1 MVIDHLS
8 FTVKQDQVSSL
19 DSRQAYSF
27 GKNMNSI
34 MLVNGLGLQAGIAH
48 NQHTLPQ
55 ELQPD

>member
-1 MVIDHLS
+1 MVMDHLS

-34 MLVNGLGLQAGIAH
+34 MLVNGLGLQVDSSYYVAS
-48 NQHTLPQ
+48 
-55 ELQPD
+55 